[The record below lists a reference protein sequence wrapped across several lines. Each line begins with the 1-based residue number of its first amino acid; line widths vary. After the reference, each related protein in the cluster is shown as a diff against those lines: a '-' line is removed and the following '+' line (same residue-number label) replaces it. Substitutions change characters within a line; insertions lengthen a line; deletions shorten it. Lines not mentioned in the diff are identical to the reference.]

1 MSPNF
6 SVEEQN
12 YTLQNLADV
21 AVYAEQIDKFF
32 DHLVLTL
39 YREWGWIMAAEYA
52 EQIADPDDDEF
63 DLVEFDADD
72 FAESIVS
79 HSVQNINGY
88 VLVNLQVIDSNGDF
102 QQLSKFIDEEILALF
117 KSKAQW

>member
-6 SVEEQN
+6 SVEEGN

-63 DLVEFDADD
+63 DLVEFDVDD